1 MNRIGSRIDAVHAVE
16 RKGAEMSTAILA
28 RNFIAH
34 PRPISVALSAPE
46 SS

>member
-1 MNRIGSRIDAVHAVE
+1 MNRIGSRIDAAHAVE

-34 PRPISVALSAPE
+34 PWPISVALSAPE

>member
-1 MNRIGSRIDAVHAVE
+1 
-16 RKGAEMSTAILA
+16 MSTAILA

-34 PRPISVALSAPE
+34 PWPISVALSAPE